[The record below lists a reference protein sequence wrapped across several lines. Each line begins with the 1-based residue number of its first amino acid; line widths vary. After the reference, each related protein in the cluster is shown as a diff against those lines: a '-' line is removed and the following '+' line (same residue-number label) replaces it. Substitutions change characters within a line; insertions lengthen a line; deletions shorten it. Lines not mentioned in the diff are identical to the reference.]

1 MLWSSAEKQTVELL
15 TARSMVLYS
24 ILHDIPDFFVEIKL
38 TSWVPLVSR
47 ALPSDTLKI
56 WKKGSNIR
64 CDFSIKD
71 LHNTTWK
78 RGRLSHL
85 LRTFPDH
92 PGQVVLLDH
101 DARTAQ
107 DVSKFIMH
115 PSKEAIDTSLEML
128 YTCKMSTYHMDIA
141 KVECKHLSFHPSLW
155 GCACLRCD

>member
-24 ILHDIPDFFVEIKL
+24 ILHDIPDFYVEIKL

-128 YTCKMSTYHMDIA
+128 Y
-141 KVECKHLSFHPSLW
+141 
-155 GCACLRCD
+155 